1 MIHKRLVITMKKISL
16 LLILITGWCLLFSPT
31 LYGQQLSEQKKIAQ
45 TGMKFLS
52 LSLDARAAGMSDAVT
67 SLEGFSSSMFYNP
80 AGMARQNT
88 LTNVSGGIVQWI
100 ADIEYIYGSLA
111 ISPFNGRY
119 GVIGLTFLSVDYG
132 EFQETIRFDNDQ
144 GFIDLG
150 TFSPTAFAIGL
161 GYANAL
167 TERFSVGGNV
177 KYVRQDLGES
187 AMNLGTGDTPE
198 KEAFDIDVVA
208 FDFGVLYKTGFRSL
222 NFAMSVRNF
231 SEELRYVRENFQLP
245 LTFRIGLSMDML
257 DIMENR
263 SDIHKLLL
271 AVDAERPRDFYE
283 QLKVGAEYVF
293 MNTLA
298 IRGGYIFPS
307 DEQGVN
313 LGMGVQQSLV
323 GTYFSFDYSYSDM
336 GVFSGVHRFAFQ
348 FSF

>member
-1 MIHKRLVITMKKISL
+1 MIHKQLVITMKKISL
-16 LLILITGWCLLFSPT
+16 LIVFITGLCLLFTATSN
-31 LYGQQLSEQKKIAQ
+31 GQQQSEQRKIAQ

-67 SLEGFSSSMFYNP
+67 SLEGYSSSMFYNP
-80 AGMARQNT
+80 AGMARQNS
-88 LTNVSGGIVQWI
+88 LTNVSIGMVQWI
-100 ADIEYIYGSLA
+100 ADIDYRYGSLA
-111 ISPFNGRY
+111 ISPFDGRY

-132 EFQETIRFDNDQ
+132 EFQETIRYDNEQ

-150 TFSPTAFAIGL
+150 TFSPTAFALGV